1 MNGDPQEITT
11 LVGREMY
18 SNNGVFVGE
27 IEDVRL
33 NLDQEVVTGLAV
45 GEINRELFSTQ
56 VDPGKGVLVPYRW
69 VRSVGDVVLV
79 NDVVERMKTDDDS
92 PEDEEVVA

>member
-1 MNGDPQEITT
+1 MSEDPQEITT
-11 LVGREMY
+11 LVGREVY

-27 IEDVRL
+27 VEDVRL
-33 NLDQEVVTGLAV
+33 NLDQEMVTGLAL
-45 GEINRELFSTQ
+45 GEINRELFSSH
-56 VDPGKGVLVPYRW
+56 VEPGKGVLVPYRW

-92 PEDEEVVA
+92 SEDEEAVA

>member
-11 LVGREMY
+11 LVGREVY

-33 NLDQEVVTGLAV
+33 DLDREVVTGLAL
-45 GEINRELFSTQ
+45 GEVNMELFTGQ
-56 VDPGKGVLVPYRW
+56 VEPGKGVIVPYRW

-79 NDVVERMKTDDDS
+79 NDVVERLKS
-92 PEDEEVVA
+92 DEEPSEDDEVAA